1 MTQLPVEI
9 IRSSRRKR
17 TLQASVTD
25 GVIRVRVP
33 EGLAPNEE
41 RRLVDNLVQKVRKKI
56 EASEVDLATR
66 AADLARQFGLPT
78 PDVITWS
85 SRQNTRWGS
94 CTPATR
100 SIRISDKLAS
110 VPAFVLDYVI
120 VHELSH
126 LDQHGHGPAFNALVD
141 RYPLAERAT
150 GYLMALGFHGTDS
163 LG

>member
-1 MTQLPVEI
+1 M
-9 IRSSRRKR
+9 
-17 TLQASVTD
+17 QATVTD

-33 EGLAPNEE
+33 DGLAASEE
-41 RRLVDNLVQKVRKKI
+41 RRLVDDLVQKVRKKM
-56 EASEVDLATR
+56 ESTKVDLTAR
-66 AADLARQFGLPT
+66 AHVLAQRFDLPI
-78 PDVITWS
+78 PDTITWS

-100 SIRISDKLAS
+100 SVRISDKLVS

-126 LDQHGHGPAFNALVD
+126 LDERGHGPAFNALID

-150 GYLMALGFHGTDS
+150 GYLMALGSHGSSAIEPPSGVEAVRAD
-163 LG
+163 